1 MTNIF
6 TIIHKICRDLARPL
20 LLMAAVIILFWLSAW
35 LPQRLGE
42 VALAPLL
49 TSAAM
54 VLALAIMSH
63 CTRRVLFPRLD
74 LQKIALKAMDHP
86 IGAAIV
92 FLGITLVLSVLLY
105 ANVSM
110 LR

>member
-1 MTNIF
+1 MSNIT
-6 TIIHKICRDLARPL
+6 TIIRKTIRDTARPL
-20 LLMAAVIILFWLSAW
+20 LLLASVVLLFWLSAW

-54 VLALAIMSH
+54 VLALAVMSH
-63 CTRRVLFPRLD
+63 CTRRVLFPKLD
-74 LQKIALKAMDHP
+74 LQKIAFRAVRHP

-92 FLGITLVLSVLLY
+92 FLGISMVLSVLLY

>member
-1 MTNIF
+1 MNNIH
-6 TIIHKICRDLARPL
+6 TIIRKTIRDTARPML
-20 LLMAAVIILFWLSAW
+20 LLVFVVFLFWLSTW
-35 LPQRLGE
+35 LPRFLGE

-54 VLALAIMSH
+54 VLALAVMSH
-63 CTRRVLFPRLD
+63 CTRRVLFPQLD
-74 LQKIALKAMDHP
+74 LQKIAFKAVQHP

-92 FLGITLVLSVLLY
+92 FWGISMVLSVLLY